1 MTQLRTIYFV
11 YDADGGILGK
21 VKYWINKNILKK
33 GSSCE
38 LCDITHGTF
47 FVRDTW
53 LRFVAE
59 LEQKYKVEVLHRN
72 ELPISIREINFSFPC
87 VIGETDKEFKEIV
100 NREAFKDFENLSNV
114 TELREFFLK
123 TVLTLNRE

>member
-1 MTQLRTIYFV
+1 MTHLKTIYFI

-21 VKYWINKNILKK
+21 VKYWVNKNILKK

-47 FVRDTW
+47 FVRDAW
-53 LRFVAE
+53 LKFVAE

-72 ELPISIREINFSFPC
+72 ELPTKVQERNFLFPC
-87 VIGETDKEFKEIV
+87 VIGESDKELKEIV
-100 NREAFKDFENLSNV
+100 NRVAFKDFENLSNV
-114 TELREFFLK
+114 TELRELFFEKL
-123 TVLTLNRE
+123 L

>member
-1 MTQLRTIYFV
+1 MMHLRTIYFV
-11 YDADGGILGK
+11 YDADNGILGK

-33 GSSCE
+33 GSACE

-47 FVRDTW
+47 FVREAW
-53 LRFVAE
+53 LKFVAE

-72 ELPISIREINFSFPC
+72 ELPIKIRKRNFLFPC
-87 VIGETDKEFKEIV
+87 VIGESDEELIEIV

-114 TELREFFLK
+114 KELRKLFFEKL
-123 TVLTLNRE
+123 L

>member
-1 MTQLRTIYFV
+1 MTQLRIIYFV

-33 GSSCE
+33 GSACE

-47 FVRDTW
+47 FVREAW

-72 ELPISIREINFSFPC
+72 ELPISIRKRNFLFPC
-87 VIGETDKEFKEIV
+87 VIGESDEELIEIV

-114 TELREFFLK
+114 TELRELFFEKL
-123 TVLTLNRE
+123 L

>member
-1 MTQLRTIYFV
+1 MTQLRIIYFV

-33 GSSCE
+33 GSACE
-38 LCDITHGTF
+38 LCEITHGTF
-47 FVRDTW
+47 FVRDAW

-72 ELPISIREINFSFPC
+72 ELPISIRKRNFLFPC
-87 VIGETDKEFKEIV
+87 VIGESDEELIEIV

-114 TELREFFLK
+114 TELRELFFEKL
-123 TVLTLNRE
+123 L